1 MYIYVDYVHMYISL
15 HNSRHEMAQGVQIG
29 SLLGS
34 AIRPKAKDGSRR
46 RPVEL
51 NESMCVCVRYVFP
64 SCPPRWHVEQGT
76 LGLPPDIL
84 NWFDMYVHKGS
95 GRPHKILQNVA

>member
-15 HNSRHEMAQGVQIG
+15 HNSRHEMAQGVKIG

-51 NESMCVCVRYVFP
+51 NESMYVCIRYVCVPIMSPKVARGTRYAGIAPRHIKLVRYV
-64 SCPPRWHVEQGT
+64 CT
-76 LGLPPDIL
+76 
-84 NWFDMYVHKGS
+84 
-95 GRPHKILQNVA
+95 

>member
-1 MYIYVDYVHMYISL
+1 
-15 HNSRHEMAQGVQIG
+15 MAQGVQIG

-51 NESMCVCVRYVFP
+51 NEYVCVCMHEVCMYVCVP
-64 SCPPRWHVEQGT
+64 IMSPRWHVEQGT

-95 GRPHKILQNVA
+95 GRPHKNLQKVA

>member
-1 MYIYVDYVHMYISL
+1 
-15 HNSRHEMAQGVQIG
+15 MAQGVEIG

-51 NESMCVCVRYVFP
+51 NEYVCVCMHEVCMYVCVPIMSPKVARETRYAGIAPRHIKLVRYV
-64 SCPPRWHVEQGT
+64 CT
-76 LGLPPDIL
+76 
-84 NWFDMYVHKGS
+84 
-95 GRPHKILQNVA
+95 